1 MKNPTDVPRTALPG
15 RRRAIV
21 ALAAMFAIAVA
32 VAVPSAWAFHLFD
45 DVPDA
50 SPHHEDVSRIAG
62 AGITAGCTPTSYCPA
77 AAVRRDQMAS
87 FLGRGLGRI
96 ASTDVG
102 GFAPLTNTGWT
113 TLNTLTITTGGVA
126 GETGFVKLDAA
137 ASSRIASA
145 TGCPC
150 AGEFR
155 IRNVT
160 DDTESDHYFTQND
173 AIPGNSNFSFD
184 STGLTWVVQVDTGAT
199 YTFAIEGRRV
209 DVPAVSGRGVL
220 TAVYAP
226 FGSSGTSAP

>member
-1 MKNPTDVPRTALPG
+1 MKNPTSLA
-15 RRRAIV
+15 RRRRV
-21 ALAAMFAIAVA
+21 VVVLAAMIAIAVA

-50 SPHHEDVSRIAG
+50 SPHHQDVSRIAG

-77 AAVRRDQMAS
+77 DPVRRDQMAS

-96 ASTDVG
+96 AATPAGS
-102 GFAPLTNTGWT
+102 FLPLTNTGWT
-113 TLNTLTITTGGVA
+113 TLNTLTITTGGVP
-126 GETGFVKLDAA
+126 GQTGFVKLDGA
-137 ASSRIASA
+137 ASSRVAST

-160 DDTESDHYFTQND
+160 DTTESDHYFTQND
-173 AIPGNSNFSFD
+173 TIPTNSTHGFD
-184 STGLTWVVQVDTGAT
+184 STGLTWVVQVDTGTT

-209 DVPAVSGRGVL
+209 DAPAVSGRGVL
-220 TAVYAP
+220 TAMYAP
-226 FGSSGTSAP
+226 FGSTGTNTP